1 MNSSRKFLICKGS
14 SGMGNRILAA
24 CGAIIYSEISNR
36 QLVIDWRD
44 NTYCHD
50 NINSFPLFFNC
61 PKTASVESIPDS
73 KSVYPEIWIDKLDQS
88 FGGLRKDL
96 RISDQSMS
104 VELSRTNYESEILV
118 FCAYTHKI
126 NQMRQLF
133 HGKFDYLAKMD
144 DRTIIK
150 QVLNSHLSLKPEI
163 VQSIEDF
170 RSSYFGVNTL
180 GVHVRYT
187 DMKIPLDKL
196 ITNTK
201 KINKNNK
208 FNSIF
213 LSTDSQEVVEKF
225 QQEFPNIITTPKW
238 FPPSGERMHQNWDQC
253 PDRVQNG
260 REALMDMY
268 LLASCND
275 LIFSSQSSFGLVA
288 SILSKASKQHLHD
301 VNSSSFIE
309 KVKAKIRGIA
319 K

>member
-1 MNSSRKFLICKGS
+1 
-14 SGMGNRILAA
+14 MGNRILAA

-73 KSVYPEIWIDKLDQS
+73 KSVYPEIWIDKLNQS

-96 RISDQSMS
+96 SISDQSMS

-150 QVLNSHLSLKPEI
+150 QVLNSHLNLKTEI

-170 RSSYFGVNTL
+170 RIHPQKY
-180 GVHVRYT
+180 
-187 DMKIPLDKL
+187 
-196 ITNTK
+196 
-201 KINKNNK
+201 
-208 FNSIF
+208 
-213 LSTDSQEVVEKF
+213 
-225 QQEFPNIITTPKW
+225 QQFMQI
-238 FPPSGERMHQNWDQC
+238 
-253 PDRVQNG
+253 
-260 REALMDMY
+260 
-268 LLASCND
+268 
-275 LIFSSQSSFGLVA
+275 
-288 SILSKASKQHLHD
+288 
-301 VNSSSFIE
+301 
-309 KVKAKIRGIA
+309 
-319 K
+319 

>member
-1 MNSSRKFLICKGS
+1 
-14 SGMGNRILAA
+14 MGNRILAA

-50 NINSFPLFFNC
+50 DINSFPLFFNC
-61 PKTASVESIPDS
+61 PNTSSVESIPDT

-170 RSSYFGVNTL
+170 KSS
-180 GVHVRYT
+180 
-187 DMKIPLDKL
+187 
-196 ITNTK
+196 
-201 KINKNNK
+201 
-208 FNSIF
+208 
-213 LSTDSQEVVEKF
+213 
-225 QQEFPNIITTPKW
+225 
-238 FPPSGERMHQNWDQC
+238 
-253 PDRVQNG
+253 
-260 REALMDMY
+260 
-268 LLASCND
+268 
-275 LIFSSQSSFGLVA
+275 
-288 SILSKASKQHLHD
+288 HL
-301 VNSSSFIE
+301 E
-309 KVKAKIRGIA
+309 
-319 K
+319 